1 MPAASQ
7 RSLTEFHHIV
17 VMGLGVTGL
26 SVVRFIARHH
36 PKACI
41 RVMDSRTQPPGQD
54 QLPDNVE
61 LHTGSW
67 QPTWLAD
74 ADLVVTN
81 PGISLQTPALLPVHA
96 AGTPVVGDIEL
107 FAWYCD
113 QPVVAITGSNGK
125 STVTALVGEM
135 ARAAGM
141 NVGVGGNIGVAALDL
156 LDRGHALY
164 VLELSSFQLE
174 TTESLVLDG
183 AAFLNFSED
192 HMDRYDSLADYRA
205 AKCRIFTHATTLI
218 ANADDPQTHDDLQTR
233 HALQTNSA
241 SSMRLFGFH
250 QGDYCLISHQGEAW
264 LAAHGQPLL
273 PVSSLGLVGRHN
285 VANGLAAM
293 ALADSVGISQQGQ
306 KAALSTYAGL
316 PHRCQKVAEHQGVLW
331 VNDSKA
337 TNVASTLAAL
347 DGLDLDGRLHLLVGG
362 DGKGADFRALQPA
375 LAKLSVSLYCFG
387 KDKAQLAQL
396 DKQAHCVDTLQQ
408 AMTAAANQVTAGD
421 MVLLSPACSSLDQ
434 FANFAARGDAFIA
447 GVESMIARQT

>member
-1 MPAASQ
+1 MPAANQ

-156 LDRGHALY
+156 LDRGHELY

-174 TTESLVLDG
+174 TTDSLFLDG

-218 ANADDPQTHDDLQTR
+218 ANADDPQTHDD
-233 HALQTNSA
+233 LQTNSA

>member
-156 LDRGHALY
+156 LDRGHELY

-218 ANADDPQTHDDLQTR
+218 ANADDPQTYDD
-233 HALQTNSA
+233 LQTNSA

-264 LAAHGQPLL
+264 LAAHGHPLL

>member
-218 ANADDPQTHDDLQTR
+218 ANADDPQTHDDLQT
-233 HALQTNSA
+233 NSA
-241 SSMRLFGFH
+241 SSTRLFGFH

-273 PVSSLGLVGRHN
+273 PVSSLGLVGHHN

>member
-1 MPAASQ
+1 MAAAFQ
-7 RSLTEFHHIV
+7 RSLTEFRHIV

-36 PKACI
+36 PQARI
-41 RVMDSRTQPPGQD
+41 RVMDSRAQPPGQD
-54 QLPDNVE
+54 QLPDNVA

-67 QPTWLAD
+67 LPQWLAD
-74 ADLVVTN
+74 ADLVVAN
-81 PGISLQTPALLPVHA
+81 PGISLQTPALAPVHA

-107 FAWYCD
+107 FAWNCD
-113 QPVVAITGSNGK
+113 KPVVAITGSNGK

-135 ARAAGM
+135 AKASGID
-141 NVGVGGNIGVAALDL
+141 VGVGGNIGVAALDL
-156 LDRGHALY
+156 LERGHELY

-174 TTESLVLDG
+174 TTNSLVLDG

-192 HMDRYDSLADYRA
+192 HMDRYESLADYRT

-218 ANADDPQTHDDLQTR
+218 ANADDPQTHDDLQT
-233 HALQTNSA
+233 NSA

-250 QGDYCLISHQGEAW
+250 QGDYCLITHQGEAW
-264 LAAHGQPLL
+264 LSAHGDPLL

-316 PHRCQKVAEHQGVLW
+316 PHRCQKVAEHQNVVW

-347 DGLDLDGRLHLLVGG
+347 DGLELKGHLHLLVGG
-362 DGKGADFRALQPA
+362 DGKGADFSALQPA
-375 LAKLSVSLYCFG
+375 LAKLDVSLYCFG
-387 KDKAQLAQL
+387 KDKAQLAVL
-396 DKQAHCVDTLQQ
+396 DQRAQCVDTLPQ
-408 AMTAAANQVTAGD
+408 AMEAAANQVAPGD

-447 GVESMIARQT
+447 GVESIIARHA